1 MDSPNR
7 SEKRRPGWSGIGQ
20 ACYRM
25 AFVTGY
31 TEMMALDVTS
41 KTDDISMKR
50 FKFMDDYVCG
60 KGKGMFF

>member
-1 MDSPNR
+1 
-7 SEKRRPGWSGIGQ
+7 
-20 ACYRM
+20 M

-41 KTDDISMKR
+41 KTDDISKKR
-50 FKFMDDYVCG
+50 FKFMEDYVCG